1 MIPNNNKR
9 GGSSLLLQLLLL
21 LTSTSFP
28 FSLDQRV
35 GVGVVHAHAHDITT
49 TMNNNRTTIQ
59 ASSYADGGIGG
70 LEEIH
75 HDCFVPI
82 QLQQHDDNDIDDPQ
96 KVVYTIGV
104 LAHRGIKAAYKE
116 FNATFNAYLT
126 ATAGKR
132 FQTNIQFQ
140 MIALNY
146 TEIFTFSEQKLIDF
160 IYVNPS
166 GKYSTHW
173 VKQQAAAAASAN
185 VSN

>member
-28 FSLDQRV
+28 FSLDKQQRV
-35 GVGVVHAHAHDITT
+35 GVGVGVHAHDIITT

-82 QLQQHDDNDIDDPQ
+82 QLQQLQQQQNDNGDDNDNIPQQQ

-116 FNATFNAYLT
+116 FNATFNTYLT

-140 MIALNY
+140 MKALNY

-166 GKYSTHW
+166 GKLYYYELRTS
-173 VKQQAAAAASAN
+173 
-185 VSN
+185 